1 MKTLGALRGRLDGES
16 GESGAKWKEMEHCMS
31 CNSTLK
37 ADEKECWACSAMVAE
52 KNPKTSMHARFQT
65 AINFLFIM
73 FAVLTPLALVL
84 PDGYVP
90 SFKRCVVGLIVLG
103 LARSS
108 IQTMTETRKD

>member
-1 MKTLGALRGRLDGES
+1 ME
-16 GESGAKWKEMEHCMS
+16 WMEHCLS

-37 ADEKECWACSAMVAE
+37 KGEKECWACTAIVPE
-52 KNPKTSMHARFQT
+52 QNPKTSLHARFQ
-65 AINFLFIM
+65 AVIKLLFIM

-90 SFKRCVVGLIVLG
+90 SFKRCLVGLIVLG

-108 IQTMTETRKD
+108 IQTMTETRKE

>member
-1 MKTLGALRGRLDGES
+1 
-16 GESGAKWKEMEHCMS
+16 MEHCSS

-37 ADEKECWACSAMVAE
+37 PEETACWACSAIVPE
-52 KNPKTSMHARFQT
+52 KNPKTSLHARFHSV
-65 AINFLFIM
+65 INVLFIM

-90 SFKRCVVGLIVLG
+90 SFGRCVAGLVVLG

-108 IQTMTETRKD
+108 IQTMTDARKG

>member
-1 MKTLGALRGRLDGES
+1 MANRVKMVPNRT
-16 GESGAKWKEMEHCMS
+16 MEHCAS

-37 ADEKECWACSAMVAE
+37 VGEKECWACSAVVPE
-52 KNPKTSMHARFQT
+52 KNPKTSMHSRFQT
-65 AINFLFIM
+65 AINVLFIM

-90 SFKRCVVGLIVLG
+90 SFKRCLVGLIVLG

>member
-1 MKTLGALRGRLDGES
+1 MEG
-16 GESGAKWKEMEHCMS
+16 MEHCMS

-37 ADEKECWACSAMVAE
+37 VGEKECWACSAVVAE
-52 KNPKTSMHARFQT
+52 KNPKTSLHARFQT
-65 AINFLFIM
+65 VIKFLFIM

-90 SFKRCVVGLIVLG
+90 SFKKCVVGLIVLG

-108 IQTMTETRKD
+108 IQTMTETRKE

>member
-1 MKTLGALRGRLDGES
+1 
-16 GESGAKWKEMEHCMS
+16 MEHCTS

-37 ADEKECWACSAMVAE
+37 VGEKVCYACQAVVPE
-52 KNPKTSMHARFQT
+52 KNPKASLHSRFHSV
-65 AINFLFIM
+65 INVLFIM
-73 FAVLTPLALVL
+73 FAVITPLALVL

-108 IQTMTETRKD
+108 IQTMTDARKE